1 MINYLLLC
9 YRYSCF
15 FSQCLYCSVNEEC
28 KNNEAN
34 YQGEEIKEKKKRR

>member
-1 MINYLLLC
+1 MINYLLLAIIGIL
-9 YRYSCF
+9 

-34 YQGEEIKEKKKRR
+34 YQGERD

>member
-1 MINYLLLC
+1 L
-9 YRYSCF
+9 F

-34 YQGEEIKEKKKRR
+34 YQERKKERKEKDADTNSDEI